1 MWVITDRLHPN
12 PAARLYHDTS
22 VGASPLPGAS
32 DSKGVSPCF
41 RTIPGTEITSDWPS
55 QDAFIAAPL
64 ASPTTTLCTH
74 DPVVLRR
81 CPPTVTPAIRTQ
93 RTVVA
98 PMATSVSTELPRE
111 LVLDP

>member
-1 MWVITDRLHPN
+1 MLTPFDSLDS
-12 PAARLYHDTS
+12 PAHYQNTTPFL
-22 VGASPLPGAS
+22 
-32 DSKGVSPCF
+32 
-41 RTIPGTEITSDWPS
+41 
-55 QDAFIAAPL
+55 AATL
-64 ASPTTTLCTH
+64 ASPPGTMLCTH